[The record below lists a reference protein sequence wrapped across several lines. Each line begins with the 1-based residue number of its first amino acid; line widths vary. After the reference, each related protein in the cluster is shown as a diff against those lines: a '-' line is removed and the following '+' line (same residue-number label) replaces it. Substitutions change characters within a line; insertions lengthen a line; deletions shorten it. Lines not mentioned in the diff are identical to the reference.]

1 MNNVIKAILTQNTFT
16 ATEFQDIARH
26 GADGGFSG
34 FIYYTE
40 TETFYD
46 ANEDLINEELQNY
59 RNENYDD
66 ETTMIQILT
75 GFGRGGDLEVVT
87 AEFEYDEEE
96 GEYNTDTYSFECEEA
111 VLWESVNYDNCEMEG
126 IAKDTAYKNLMAWF
140 ILEEGARMIE
150 QMIEDGE
157 IEEVKAMGIDC
168 SELEEQEA

>member
-1 MNNVIKAILTQNTFT
+1 MNNVIKAILAQNTFT

-26 GADGGFSG
+26 GADFGFSG

-40 TETFYD
+40 TEAFYD
-46 ANEDLINEELQNY
+46 ANENLINEELQN
-59 RNENYDD
+59 NLESVCD
-66 ETTMIQILT
+66 EGTSMLQMLK

-96 GEYNTDTYSFECEEA
+96 EETDFEDYDFECDED

-140 ILEEGARMIE
+140 ILEEGARMID

-168 SELEEQEA
+168 SELKEEA